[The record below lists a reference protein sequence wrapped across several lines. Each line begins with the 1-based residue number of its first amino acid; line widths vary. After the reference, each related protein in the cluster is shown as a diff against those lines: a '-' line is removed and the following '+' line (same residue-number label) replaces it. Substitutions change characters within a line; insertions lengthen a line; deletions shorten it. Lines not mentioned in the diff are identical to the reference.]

1 MDIRSPNLFIE
12 IDNSKYIFSVGE
24 DDEQGNF
31 KVIYKFV
38 DSIQGIENRR
48 IINLELV
55 FKSIKENIYLIEQ
68 KMNFIFKDIILI
80 INNFN
85 CSFINLSG
93 YKKLNGS
100 QILKE
105 NITFILNSLKS
116 NLVETENKKT
126 ILHIF
131 NTRFCLDKKNIEN
144 LPIGLF
150 GDFYSHEL
158 SFSLINNNDYKNLNI
173 IFEKCNLK
181 IKKIL
186 LKSFVEG
193 THIINNN
200 KFKDTFFQI
209 KINQN
214 DSQLFY
220 FENESLKYEQNFDFG
235 SDIVIKDISQV
246 TSLKIDIVKKILN
259 NINFKQ
265 NTIKDELIE
274 KEMFQGENYIKIKKK
289 LLFDIAKARIKELL
303 ELILITNINLLSFNK
318 NNKAI
323 FFKINDKM
331 HLKYF
336 EEIYKSILY
345 EHNYL
350 EFKFIENISTED
362 LIDNANKLVHYGW
375 KKEAIPVT
383 HAKKSI
389 IAKFFEVLFG

>member
-1 MDIRSPNLFIE
+1 MDTHSPNLFIE

-31 KVIYKFV
+31 KVIYKSV
-38 DSIQGIENRR
+38 DSIQGIENHR
-48 IINLELV
+48 IIDLALV

-68 KMNFIFKDIILI
+68 KLNFIFKDIILI

-193 THIINNN
+193 SHIINNN

-259 NINFKQ
+259 NINFKP

-274 KEMFQGENYIKIKKK
+274 KELFQGENYIKIKKK
-289 LLFDIAKARIKELL
+289 LLFDIAKARIEELL
-303 ELILITNINLLSFNK
+303 DLIIITNINLLSFNK
-318 NNKAI
+318 NNNAI

-350 EFKFIENISTED
+350 KFKFIENISTED
-362 LIDNANKLVHYGW
+362 LINNANKIVHYGW

-389 IAKFFEVLFG
+389 IAKFFEALFG

>member
-68 KMNFIFKDIILI
+68 KLNFIFKDIILI

-193 THIINNN
+193 SHIINNN
-200 KFKDTFFQI
+200 KFKDNFFQI
-209 KINQN
+209 KINKN

-274 KEMFQGENYIKIKKK
+274 KELFQGENYIKIKKK
-289 LLFDIAKARIKELL
+289 LLFDIAKARIEELL
-303 ELILITNINLLSFNK
+303 DLIIITNINLLSFNK
-318 NNKAI
+318 NNNAI

-350 EFKFIENISTED
+350 KFKFIENISTED
-362 LIDNANKLVHYGW
+362 LINNANKIVHYGW

-389 IAKFFEVLFG
+389 IAKFFEALFG

>member
-1 MDIRSPNLFIE
+1 MDTHSPNLFIE

-31 KVIYKFV
+31 KVIYKSI
-38 DSIQGIENRR
+38 DSIQGIENHR

-68 KMNFIFKDIILI
+68 KLNFIFKDIILI

-193 THIINNN
+193 SHIINNN
-200 KFKDTFFQI
+200 KFKDNFFQI
-209 KINQN
+209 KINKN

-259 NINFKQ
+259 NINFKP

-274 KEMFQGENYIKIKKK
+274 KELFQGENYIKIKKK
-289 LLFDIAKARIKELL
+289 LLFDIAKARIEELL
-303 ELILITNINLLSFNK
+303 DLIIITNINLLSFNK
-318 NNKAI
+318 NNNAI

-350 EFKFIENISTED
+350 KFKFIENISTED
-362 LIDNANKLVHYGW
+362 LINNANKIVHYGW

-389 IAKFFEVLFG
+389 IAKFFEALFG

>member
-1 MDIRSPNLFIE
+1 MDTHSPNLFIE

-48 IINLELV
+48 IIDLALV

-68 KMNFIFKDIILI
+68 KLNFIFKDIILI

-193 THIINNN
+193 SHIINNN
-200 KFKDTFFQI
+200 KFKDNFFQI
-209 KINQN
+209 KINKN

-259 NINFKQ
+259 NINFKP

-274 KEMFQGENYIKIKKK
+274 KELFQGENYIKIKKK
-289 LLFDIAKARIKELL
+289 LLFDIAKARIEELL
-303 ELILITNINLLSFNK
+303 DLIIITNINLLSFNK
-318 NNKAI
+318 NNNAI

-336 EEIYKSILY
+336 EEVYKSILY

-350 EFKFIENISTED
+350 KFKFIENISTED
-362 LIDNANKLVHYGW
+362 LINNANKIVHYGW

-389 IAKFFEVLFG
+389 IAKFFEALFG

>member
-68 KMNFIFKDIILI
+68 KLNFIFKDIILI

-331 HLKYF
+331 HFKYF

-345 EHNYL
+345 ENNYL

-362 LIDNANKLVHYGW
+362 LINNANKIVHYGW

-389 IAKFFEVLFG
+389 IAKFFEALFG

>member
-318 NNKAI
+318 NNNAI